1 MNIST
6 ILDGAA
12 QHFPSDLLLQEGS
25 PPAVRIHGI
34 LNSTKVPALTESDL
48 KEMLT
53 EITPDSLWKQ
63 IEQKKDVEFIHAEPP
78 KTRYRVTLFHSN
90 GQLIASI
97 RILPY
102 ETPSLSLLEL
112 PPVFKEISDFKQG
125 LVLISGRSGS
135 GRSCTTASLIESINS
150 NHTRHIVEVS
160 NCPEFSHLS
169 KKSFISQIPPGTESS
184 METVLEQLLHY
195 NADVVIL
202 DEIRDWT
209 TARQALR
216 LCDAGTLV
224 IANCLAVTA
233 QDALEN
239 LIRIIPESS
248 RQNFLQNLALNLQ
261 AISCQR
267 LCRKKKGKGRAVA
280 TEIIRNAPILTT
292 ALIEQ
297 DFNRIEKLIQSGQ
310 SDMRSFDQDLD
321 RLVRAEHI
329 SEQEALRQTL
339 SPDSMQMLLR
349 GFGARTK

>member
-6 ILDGAA
+6 ILDGAS

-25 PPAVRIHGI
+25 PPAVRIHGT
-34 LNSTKVPALTESDL
+34 LNSTKVPALKESDL
-48 KEMLT
+48 TEMLT

-63 IEQKKDVEFIHAEPP
+63 IEQKKDIEFIHAEPP

-102 ETPSLSLLEL
+102 ETPSLSLLGL
-112 PPVFKEISDFKQG
+112 PSVFKEISDFKQG

-160 NCPEFSHLS
+160 SCPEFSHLS
-169 KKSFISQIPPGTESS
+169 KKSFISQVPPGSESS
-184 METVLEQLLHY
+184 MGTVLEQLLHY

-202 DEIRDWT
+202 DEINDWT

-216 LCDAGTLV
+216 LCGAGALV

-233 QDALEN
+233 RDALEN

-248 RQNFLQNLALNLQ
+248 RQNFLQNLSLNLQ
-261 AISCQR
+261 AVSCQR
-267 LCRKKKGKGRAVA
+267 LCRKKKGKGRTVA
-280 TEIIRNAPILTT
+280 TEIIRSAPILTG

-297 DFNRIEKLIQSGQ
+297 DFNRIEKLTQSGE

-321 RLVRAEHI
+321 RLVRAESI

-339 SPDSMQMLLR
+339 NPDSMQMLLR